1 MAQQM
6 GDLPTMS
13 ITELQALLA
22 SLKTERLAAAEALVA
37 TKLEDTQRRLDKLLE
52 QDFTIG
58 DTHLQARYTGPC
70 PPTRVRAPLGQW
82 GDRPACGLPLQS

>member
-37 TKLEDTQRRLDKLLE
+37 TKLADTQRRLDELLE
-52 QDFTIG
+52 QGFKVG

-70 PPTRVRAPLGQW
+70 PPTHVHALPTGL
-82 GDRPACGLPLQS
+82 RPACLQS

>member
-13 ITELQALLA
+13 MSELKALLA

-37 TKLEDTQRRLDKLLE
+37 TKLAETRRKLDRLLQ
-52 QDFTIG
+52 QDFKIG
-58 DTHLQARYTGPC
+58 DDHLQARYRGPC
-70 PPTRVRAPLGQW
+70 LPNRARARL
-82 GDRPACGLPLQS
+82 CY